1 MAEIK
6 RTQLAGS
13 WYPADPQRLRQQ
25 VEQLLSDSAAT
36 TVGPL
41 LQGLIVPHA
50 GYVYSGRAA
59 AAGYAR
65 LRDREYGRVVIL
77 APSHFNPFRG
87 MAVLEADAFETPLGL
102 VAIDRTGVGVLRAG
116 HLCQS
121 SAAAFEEEHSLEIQ
135 LPFLQQVLPGCSVVP
150 VLIGQLSAT
159 EYAVA
164 AATLRPL
171 MDATTLFV
179 VSSDF
184 VHYGWRFQYLPFPAA
199 GEEQVRRNLR
209 DLDMGAISR
218 VCAGDADAFQA
229 YVAES
234 GATICG
240 AAPITLFLTMHQR
253 RSAGE
258 LLIYYTSLDVT
269 GDFEHCV
276 SYASIAFA
284 RPT

>member
-1 MAEIK
+1 MPEVK

-13 WYPADPQRLRQQ
+13 WYPADAQRLRQQ
-25 VEQLLSDSAAT
+25 VEELLRQHR
-36 TVGPL
+36 GPSSGA

-65 LRDREYGRVVIL
+65 LRAGEYGRVVIL
-77 APSHFNPFRG
+77 APSHFAGFHG
-87 MAVLEADAFETPLGL
+87 MALLEADGFETPLGV
-102 VAIDRTGVGVLRAG
+102 VAIDRTGVELLRDAD
-116 HLCQS
+116 LYES
-121 SAAAFEEEHSLEIQ
+121 NAPAFQGEHALEIQ
-135 LPFLQQVLPGCSVVP
+135 LPFLQQVLPDASVVP
-150 VLIGQLSAT
+150 VLVGELSLA
-159 EYAVA
+159 EFPIA
-164 AATLRPL
+164 AAALHRL

-184 VHYGWRFQYLPFPAA
+184 VHYGWRFGYLPFRASEA
-199 GEEQVRRNLR
+199 EQVRRDLR
-209 DLDMGAISR
+209 ALDMGAITR
-218 VCAGDADAFQA
+218 VCAGDADGFQA
-229 YVAES
+229 YLAET

-240 AAPITLFLTMHQR
+240 AAPITLFLTMHGR
-253 RSAGE
+253 GTPGE

-284 RPT
+284 RSA